1 MNEARRKE
9 IAEAI
14 SKVEEAKSII
24 ETAASEEREQFDEM
38 TEKAQESDKGQ
49 LVEAAATNLEEAL
62 DACDDLIEK
71 LNDAKV

>member
-62 DACDDLIEK
+62 DTCDDLIEK